1 MGNGKRDG
9 TSRCWGACVNKK
21 GLEGYVDR
29 ISGTSISELQKI
41 TLMGTT
47 EFFNRV
53 NSLEPKVPGLD
64 SVLHRLNKRAKNDN
78 NYNNNNM

>member
-9 TSRCWGACVNKK
+9 TSRCWGVCVSKK

-41 TLMGTT
+41 TVMGTT